1 MKTAAEQLDPD
12 IIQRQLTTKYIGRQ
26 IVVYKST
33 SSTNDIAWQYANNP
47 ANNGL
52 AVFAE
57 NQTKGRG
64 TRGRKWYD
72 RPGQSILCS
81 IMLADSPLS
90 PETLTLASAAAINDA
105 IEKSCKCRTLI
116 KWPNDILLDGRKLA
130 GILVEARGKICVIG
144 IGINCR
150 QRLEEFPPEI
160 KDIAISLDAHR
171 GEPVD
176 RAKLA
181 AEMLNSLERTI
192 EKAAVDPD
200 QMINRWQRRSSLLGQ
215 RISIKS
221 DNRVYTGNCIGIDP
235 LEGLILQLDAGPV
248 RMFHAAHSTIV

>member
-1 MKTAAEQLDPD
+1 MKAAADSLDPD
-12 IIQRQLTTKYIGRQ
+12 IIQNQLSTKSIGRK

-33 SSTNDIAWQYANNP
+33 SSTNDIAWQYANNSG
-47 ANNGL
+47 NNGL

-72 RPGQSILCS
+72 RPGHSILCS
-81 IMLADSPLS
+81 ILLLDSPLNS
-90 PETLTLASAAAINDA
+90 ETLTLAAAVAINHA
-105 IEKSCKCRTLI
+105 IEKTCHCRTLI

-130 GILVEARGKICVIG
+130 GILVEARENKCVIG

-150 QRLEEFPPEI
+150 QNAEDFPPEI

-171 GEPVD
+171 REPVD
-176 RAKLA
+176 RIKLA
-181 AEMLNSLERTI
+181 AQILNSI
-192 EKAAVDPD
+192 EKTIQNAAADPG
-200 QMINRWQRRSSLLGQ
+200 QMINCWQRRSSLLGQ

-221 DNRVYTGNCIGIDP
+221 DNRIYTGNCIGIDP
-235 LEGLILQLDAGPV
+235 LEGLIMQLDAGPV
-248 RMFHAAHSTIV
+248 RMFHAGHSTIL